1 MKLEQLIA
9 KLATNALVGLGAL
22 NKPKLKLGRP
32 KGSKNK
38 PKIGRPK
45 GSKNKKKEVKP
56 FSFEEWID
64 VKKDVDAVLQYHL
77 KKREE
82 KEYVNTKR

>member
-9 KLATNALVGLGAL
+9 KLATDALVGLGAL
-22 NKPKLKLGRP
+22 DKPKLKLGRP

-45 GSKNKKKEVKP
+45 GSKNKN
-56 FSFEEWID
+56 
-64 VKKDVDAVLQYHL
+64 KDVLLYPIDLFTLKEWHNVKVDLDKVIESHL
-77 KKREE
+77 KKRKE
-82 KEYVNTKR
+82 KK

>member
-1 MKLEQLIA
+1 MKLEHVIA
-9 KLATNALVGLGAL
+9 KMCTDALVGLGVL
-22 NKPKLKLGRP
+22 DKPKAK
-32 KGSKNK
+32 K
-38 PKIGRPK
+38 GRPK